1 VFAQEAYMISPELL
15 RRYPFFGLLTEAQL
29 KAIAMIAQET
39 TFADGT
45 QVFKE
50 DARADMLYLLIQG
63 SVDLY
68 YTVDTEGVL
77 DFTKEFLVG
86 EINPGDVFGVSALIE
101 PYRYTATAKAD
112 QNIRVISIDAV
123 ALRELLEQDPK
134 MSCVIMHQVAK
145 AYAERLQS
153 TRIQLAAARA

>member
-1 VFAQEAYMISPELL
+1 MISPELL

-45 QVFKE
+45 EVFKE
-50 DARADMLYLLIQG
+50 GGKANELYLLIQG
-63 SVDLY
+63 SVALF

-101 PYRYTATAKAD
+101 PYKYTATAKAD
-112 QNIRVISIDAV
+112 QNIRVISVDAV
-123 ALRELLEQDPK
+123 TLRSLLDQDPK
-134 MSCVIMHQVAK
+134 MSCVIMRQVAK
-145 AYAERLQS
+145 EYAERLHL
-153 TRIQLAAARA
+153 TRVQLAAARA